1 MKQCVLAIVLLV
13 TESRDTKSD
22 SQIYL
27 ALPFVRVKNSGGVN
41 LQNEGGVLR
50 LLAMIHV
57 EFWTER
63 QLWVA
68 LVHLSLEIFSFN
80 PQRKA
85 KCRDRSTQVW
95 THHAK
100 AVAVQLNLTRAKS
113 NNLARPSL
121 RSNFKMPWHQ
131 VLLDRSNA
139 SKLAFEL

>member
-63 QLWVA
+63 QL
-68 LVHLSLEIFSFN
+68 
-80 PQRKA
+80 
-85 KCRDRSTQVW
+85 
-95 THHAK
+95 
-100 AVAVQLNLTRAKS
+100 
-113 NNLARPSL
+113 
-121 RSNFKMPWHQ
+121 
-131 VLLDRSNA
+131 
-139 SKLAFEL
+139 